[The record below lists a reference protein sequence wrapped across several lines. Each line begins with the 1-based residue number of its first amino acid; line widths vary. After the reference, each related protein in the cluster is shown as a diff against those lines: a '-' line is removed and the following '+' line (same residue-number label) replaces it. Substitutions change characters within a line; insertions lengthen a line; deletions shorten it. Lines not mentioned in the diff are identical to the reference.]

1 MIEGYG
7 IQAKSTPRTLEAALF
22 AMIACFMISAALA
35 QSDASANYPS
45 RPVKIVVAGEAGGGI
60 DVVARVLSSPL
71 KESGQPFVGGNRGG
85 AGGNLG
91 AAIVFNA
98 SPDGYTLLGSALAP
112 VTINHLLYK
121 QLSFDPS
128 AFEYLAI
135 MSRIPNLLVARRG
148 FPSNSSANSS
158 SISNKILARS
168 ITAQMVWERPGTS
181 RPSCSC
187 V

>member
-71 KESGQPFVGGNRGG
+71 KEKLGQPFVVENRGG

-112 VTINHLLYK
+112 VTINHLLYNR
-121 QLSFDPS
+121 LSFDPS

-148 FPSNSSANSS
+148 FPSNSIGELLEYLKQN
-158 SISNKILARS
+158 
-168 ITAQMVWERPGTS
+168 P
-181 RPSCSC
+181 
-187 V
+187 